1 MKRDKLDLHGVR
13 HKDVPRKVDKFLGEM
28 IDSRLPELTIVT
40 GLSVDM
46 QDIVINTLKD
56 YNLDYEV
63 GDIYNPGY
71 IKISLI

>member
-13 HKDVPRKVDKFLGEM
+13 HKDVPRKVDEFLGEM

>member
-1 MKRDKLDLHGVR
+1 MKRDRLDLHGVR
-13 HKDVPRKVDKFLGEM
+13 HKDVPRKVDEFLGEM